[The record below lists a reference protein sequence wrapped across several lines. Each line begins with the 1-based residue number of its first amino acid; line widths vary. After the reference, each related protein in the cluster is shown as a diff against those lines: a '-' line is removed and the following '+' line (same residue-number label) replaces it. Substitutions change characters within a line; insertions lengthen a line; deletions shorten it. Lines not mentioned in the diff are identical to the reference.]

1 MKETSIKNGQ
11 AMQTEKQKQEKI
23 STTSTF
29 KRLLAFC
36 QPEVTQI
43 LVGFSALA
51 INAATN
57 LSFPWILGEAVDQS
71 RIQDEEQHV
80 YFLVGT
86 AGIFIVASA
95 ASFVRVYCLASATES
110 ISSRFKKLVFGNLI
124 EKNMDF
130 FDTNRKGQLISVLD
144 KDVAL
149 ASEVLTD
156 KLASGLRSL
165 NSSINGSILLFSI
178 SPYLFSIS
186 IGILPLIGVGA
197 MKISKY
203 SKILAEKAR
212 AIEAS
217 ILSFAIERFSSMTT
231 IRLNGRERFEVSR
244 YGSQLDDFN
253 SVVKGSSLAKSS
265 LMSFINFSTNMSLCV
280 VLYVGGKML
289 RNGRLTPG
297 ALTKFALQSAFVG
310 LGFSGLS
317 VFYDDMR
324 KGLDAAKRIF
334 SLLDEEVDLLTT
346 DAASTTA
353 NIVLLKADQTIELR
367 HISFQYKNR
376 DAPILNDLNLVIE
389 PRSIT
394 AIAGRS
400 GSGKSTIMA
409 ILAGLYVPDKGSIII
424 GDVSSPTELRKSVGV
439 VEQTAGLLSGTITS
453 NIAYGKDGATMDE
466 IELAARLADAH
477 DFISALPD
485 GYNTQIGEMGSLLS
499 GGQKARIALARA
511 LVKDPSF
518 LLLDEATSSL
528 DKASENEIIATLQ
541 RYCHIFCNNIIT
553 YLFNEAFTQTYP
565 ENYL

>member
-1 MKETSIKNGQ
+1 MKGKENEKGQ
-11 AMQTEKQKQEKI
+11 TMVKSSPKQQQQQQQHEK
-23 STTSTF
+23 STTF
-29 KRLLAFC
+29 NRLVKFC
-36 QPEVTQI
+36 QPEVTKI
-43 LVGFSALA
+43 LVGFSAL
-51 INAATN
+51 IVNAATN
-57 LSFPWILGEAVDQS
+57 LTFPWILGEAVDQA
-71 RIQDEEQHV
+71 RIQNSEQHI

-95 ASFVRVYCLASATES
+95 ASFVRVYCLSSATES
-110 ISSRFKKLVFGNLI
+110 ISSRFKKVVFGSLI

-130 FDTNRKGQLISVLD
+130 FDQNRKGQLITILD

-156 KLASGLRSL
+156 KLAAGLRSL

-186 IGILPLIGVGA
+186 IGILPLVGIGA

-203 SKILAEKAR
+203 SKKMSEKAR
-212 AIEAS
+212 ALEAS
-217 ILSFAIERFSSMTT
+217 ILSFAVERFSSMTT

-244 YGSQLDDFN
+244 YGSQLDDYN
-253 SVVKGSSLAKSS
+253 SAASGSFLARSS

-280 VLYVGGKML
+280 VLYVGGNML
-289 RNGRLTPG
+289 KSGKLTPG

-317 VFYDDMR
+317 VFYEDIR

-334 SLLDEEVDLLTT
+334 QLLDDEADTLTADTTSTIAT
-346 DAASTTA
+346 DSLVQLETRG
-353 NIVLLKADQTIELR
+353 TIEPRLELR
-367 HISFQYKNR
+367 NISFQYKSR
-376 DAPILNDLNLVIE
+376 DTPVLSDLNLLIE

-409 ILAGLYVPDKGSIII
+409 ILAGLYVADQGSIAI
-424 GDVSSPTELRKSVGV
+424 GAVDVSNHCELRKSVGV

-466 IELAARLADAH
+466 IELAARQADAH
-477 DFISALPD
+477 EFISALPD
-485 GYNTQIGEMGSLLS
+485 GYNTQIGELGSLLS

-511 LVKDPSF
+511 LVSCC
-518 LLLDEATSSL
+518 L
-528 DKASENEIIATLQ
+528 
-541 RYCHIFCNNIIT
+541 
-553 YLFNEAFTQTYP
+553 
-565 ENYL
+565 

>member
-1 MKETSIKNGQ
+1 MKRNENEGV
-11 AMQTEKQKQEKI
+11 QTIAKSSSKQQQEKSI
-23 STTSTF
+23 STF
-29 KRLLAFC
+29 NRLLAFC
-36 QPEVTQI
+36 RPEVTQI

-51 INAATN
+51 VNAATN

-71 RIQDEEQHV
+71 RIQDSEQHM

-95 ASFVRVYCLASATES
+95 ASFVRVYCLSSATES
-110 ISSRFKKLVFGNLI
+110 ISARFKKVVFGSLI

-130 FDTNRKGQLISVLD
+130 FDQNRKGQLITILD

-156 KLASGLRSL
+156 KLAAGLRSL

-186 IGILPLIGVGA
+186 IGILPLVGIVA

-203 SKILAEKAR
+203 SKKMSEKAR
-212 AIEAS
+212 ALEAS
-217 ILSFAIERFSSMTT
+217 ILSFAVERFSSMTT
-231 IRLNGRERFEVSR
+231 IRLNCRERFEVTR
-244 YGSQLDDFN
+244 YGSQLDDYN
-253 SVVKGSSLAKSS
+253 GAASGSFLARSS

-280 VLYVGGKML
+280 VLYVGGNML
-289 RNGRLTPG
+289 KSGKLTPG

-317 VFYDDMR
+317 VFYDDIR

-334 SLLDEEVDLLTT
+334 RLLDEEEADALTA
-346 DAASTTA
+346 DATTTTGSL
-353 NIVLLKADQTIELR
+353 IPVLGARSAVESRLELR
-367 HISFQYKNR
+367 NITFQYKTR
-376 DAPILNDLNLVIE
+376 DTPVLSDLNLLVE
-389 PRSIT
+389 PCSIT

-409 ILAGLYVPDKGSIII
+409 ILAGLYVADQGSIVI
-424 GDVSSPTELRKSVGV
+424 GTVDVSNHDELRKSVGV

-466 IELAARLADAH
+466 IELAARQADAH
-477 DFISALPD
+477 EFIAALPD
-485 GYNTQIGEMGSLLS
+485 GYNTQIGELGSLLS

-511 LVKDPSF
+511 LVR
-518 LLLDEATSSL
+518 L
-528 DKASENEIIATLQ
+528 
-541 RYCHIFCNNIIT
+541 CHLFILSYLI
-553 YLFNEAFTQTYP
+553 YLFLHSLIIVITHF
-565 ENYL
+565 LW